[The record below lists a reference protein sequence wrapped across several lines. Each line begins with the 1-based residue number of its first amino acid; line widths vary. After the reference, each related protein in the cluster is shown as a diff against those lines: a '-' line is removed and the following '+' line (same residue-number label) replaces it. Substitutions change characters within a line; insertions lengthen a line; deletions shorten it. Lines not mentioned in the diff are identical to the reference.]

1 MNEAIIFPDFSWI
14 GKFHFWFHTIMIYFI
29 ASLESLLSASAVDK
43 IDPLR
48 RTTNMDKELI
58 GKGIANSLLG
68 FIGGLPIIAEIVRSK
83 ANVENGAKSVWS
95 NVFHGVFLLVFL
107 IVFPELLKL
116 IPMSSLAAIL
126 ILIGYRLAS
135 PNEFIHQYKKGR
147 EQIIVFITT
156 ILCTIFIDLLV
167 GLFAGVVVKIFM
179 QILSGVSWKD
189 YLNLKIEGDA
199 SKGNWKITSPIL
211 FLNSFHLFE
220 KLQASMELDSKK
232 IHLDVS
238 EARYMDHTSMD
249 VIESIIIDSKKL
261 GVDVIINWGNLR
273 SIYNK

>member
-1 MNEAIIFPDFSWI
+1 
-14 GKFHFWFHTIMIYFI
+14 
-29 ASLESLLSASAVDK
+29 
-43 IDPLR
+43 
-48 RTTNMDKELI
+48 
-58 GKGIANSLLG
+58 
-68 FIGGLPIIAEIVRSK
+68 
-83 ANVENGAKSVWS
+83 
-95 NVFHGVFLLVFL
+95 VFHGVFLLVFL